1 MCTKFSQYNIKTN
14 FANNIKIG
22 KRVDNSSSNNNI
34 NPNSSYSEITRNRI
48 AGFRPRF
55 ESGSSP
61 TEVAQIILKCV
72 TSKNSDL
79 RYLAGDD
86 AIKLMD
92 IRKNTSDKD
101 FRKLVMDSVIHYEKK
116 Q

>member
-1 MCTKFSQYNIKTN
+1 MQALDLGLK
-14 FANNIKIG
+14 
-22 KRVDNSSSNNNI
+22 VVHH
-34 NPNSSYSEITRNRI
+34 
-48 AGFRPRF
+48 
-55 ESGSSP
+55 
-61 TEVAQIILKCV
+61 VAQIILKYV